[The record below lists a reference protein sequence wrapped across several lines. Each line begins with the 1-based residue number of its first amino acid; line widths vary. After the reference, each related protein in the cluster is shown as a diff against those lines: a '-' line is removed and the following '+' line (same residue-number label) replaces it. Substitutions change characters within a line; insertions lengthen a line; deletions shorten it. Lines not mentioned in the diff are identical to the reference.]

1 MYNMMLGP
9 CGEQFWAGGSSEFP
23 NHPLPRARFH
33 MDYSRV
39 AFPVGV
45 QIDPLYAFSYAISA
59 QQPAAI
65 TASIGATQADIL
77 DTTISE
83 ANTLS
88 KTCIATHLGV
98 TVDRVGLNEGTD
110 TQTSLLN
117 IQVALPRIA
126 IRVKWA
132 ERGNEECVG
141 LIEDF
146 PEGIGILITSW
157 VTADIYMGHYNG
169 MPMFSAIK
177 PLPRPLP
184 CKGGDTFFQVAFE
197 PSVRD
202 GGVTHVNGGI
212 AITSVSYTARVYG
225 VGPSRVLPSEAPK
238 KALQALAGL
247 QAEAE

>member
-9 CGEQFWAGGSSEFP
+9 LGEQFWAGGGPDNP

-45 QIDPLYAFSYAISA
+45 QVDPLYAFSYAISA

-88 KTCIATHLGV
+88 KTCIATHLGI
-98 TVDRVGLNEGTD
+98 TIDRVELNEGAD
-110 TQTSLLN
+110 TLAAILN

-126 IRVKWA
+126 VRVKWA

-141 LIEDF
+141 LIDDF
-146 PEGIGILITSW
+146 PEGIGAM
-157 VTADIYMGHYNG
+157 VTDWTNAAVYVAQYNG
-169 MPMFSAIK
+169 LPMMSALK

-197 PSVRD
+197 PSIRD

-225 VGPSRVLPSEAPK
+225 IAPSRVLPSEAPK

-247 QAEAE
+247 LAE